1 MFNRARV
8 QGSKLHLLRP
18 TLLLLAA
25 TCSGP
30 ATEPGAAPSP
40 AAGKERP
47 PTVVEA
53 PTAALRAAYIATV
66 QSDAGAEYAF
76 QSVAGRTAGENSG
89 QRLTASLSAAGVR
102 VTPAVA
108 VEAGPVPGL
117 ALTLSGLGCAGAVSP
132 VAAVEPQ
139 TRRNRAEYVRP
150 AVTEWYVNGPLGL
163 EQGFTLAQPPRC
175 APATG
180 IELEVSTGPEV
191 TAQLHGS
198 GPAESSYVELLDSS
212 HKTWLRYS
220 DVFASDARGRALSTR
235 LAVVNGRIRLSID
248 DTDAAYPVTIDP
260 LIWTVQQQLLGG
272 DTAAG
277 DFFGRAVAVSGTTA
291 VVGAFQANLPGKTGA
306 GAAYVF
312 VRSGTLWS
320 EQQKLVAADAAQ
332 DAAFGFAVAVSGDTA
347 VIGAPGAT
355 AAGKATAGAA
365 YVYVRSGT
373 TWTQQ
378 QKLTASDAAVDD
390 ELGDSVAIDGD
401 TVLAGADFADVA
413 AKADAG
419 AAYVFV
425 RSGTSWT
432 QQQKLTSSDGS
443 DGDHLGQAVSLSGG
457 TAALGAPYADAAGKT
472 SAGAAYVFV
481 RAGTS
486 WTQQQKLAAAD
497 AAADDGLGSAV
508 SLGSDL
514 LLAGAPTADAP
525 GKADAGAAY
534 VFVRAGTSWTQQQK
548 LAATAPA
555 AGDGFGGAVA
565 VSGSTALISADAAGG
580 SGAVYVFTRAAMTF
594 TPLQSLTS
602 PMGAKDGSFGRGLA
616 IDGDNAV
623 AGAPFSTI
631 SGKTESGVAFALV
644 LGMPKGNGLG
654 CGGGVEC
661 LSGFCVDGVCCNTAC
676 GAGAADCQACSV
688 AAGAASDGTCATAKS
703 GSECRASAG
712 ACDVAETCDGVK
724 TTCPTDSVKA
734 STTMCRAASGLCDVA
749 EYCTGA
755 SAACP
760 TDNLKPS
767 GSECRTAIGLC
778 DVAETC
784 SGISGDCPA
793 DSFKANTTECRAAAG
808 VCDLADFCTGSGPSC
823 PADQFKAGTTP
834 CRAAAGACDAEELC
848 TGTSAACPADAMK
861 KSGTE
866 CRAAVGPCD
875 AVETCS
881 GASADCPA
889 DFLKPN
895 TAVCRLAADLC
906 DSAEFCS
913 GTSSACPTDQFKP
926 SMAECRPAA
935 GPCDVAEFCSGVSPS
950 CPANDFKPKTTPC
963 RAAAGSCDAE
973 ELCSGS
979 EAACPQDRG
988 IADGTACTGGT
999 CQVGQCRQEAD
1010 LAVALQASPP
1020 TAHGQDPVTAQITLT
1035 NLSATPATGIKVRVA
1050 ALKGTLADSGSQGWT
1065 CGASDTGLL
1074 CERPR
1079 QETGAA
1085 PSLSIQV
1092 IPPLGDAAFS
1102 VSAQA
1107 AANEFDPNL
1116 TNNSATVQIQNE
1128 SPMHEGGCAMARG
1141 RAASPAPAAAGLLL
1155 ALVALARRRRLTSS
1169 K

>member
-30 ATEPGAAPSP
+30 APEPGAASGP
-40 AAGKERP
+40 ASGNERP
-47 PTVVEA
+47 PAVAETA
-53 PTAALRAAYIATV
+53 TAALRAAYVTAV
-66 QSDAGAEYAF
+66 QAEAGAEYAF
-76 QSVAGRTAGENSG
+76 QAADGRAVGDNRG
-89 QRLTASLSAAGVR
+89 QRLTAALSAAGVR
-102 VTPAVA
+102 VTAA
-108 VEAGPVPGL
+108 EAGPAPEL
-117 ALTLSGLGCAGAVSP
+117 ALALWGLGCAGAVSP
-132 VAAVEPQ
+132 VAPVEPQ

-175 APATG
+175 APAAG
-180 IELEVSTGPEV
+180 IELEVSTGSEV

-220 DVFASDARGRALSTR
+220 DVFASDARGRALPTR
-235 LAVVNGRIRLSID
+235 LAVVDGRIRLSVD
-248 DTDAAYPVTIDP
+248 DAGAAYPVTIDP
-260 LIWTVQQQLLGG
+260 LIWTVQQQLQGS

-277 DFFGRAVAVSGTTA
+277 DFFGRSVAVSGTTA

-320 EQQKLVAADAAQ
+320 EQQKLTAADAAQ

-390 ELGDSVAIDGD
+390 ELGDSVAIEGD

-413 AKADAG
+413 SKTDAG

-425 RSGTSWT
+425 RSGTTWT

-443 DGDHLGQAVSLSGG
+443 DGDHLGQAVSLSGN

-486 WTQQQKLAAAD
+486 WTQQQKLAAT
-497 AAADDGLGSAV
+497 S
-508 SLGSDL
+508 
-514 LLAGAPTADAP
+514 P
-525 GKADAGAAY
+525 G
-534 VFVRAGTSWTQQQK
+534 
-548 LAATAPA
+548 
-555 AGDGFGGAVA
+555 AGDGFGGMAV
-565 VSGSTALISADAAGG
+565 VSGSTALIGADAAGG

-594 TPLQSLTS
+594 TPLQSLTA
-602 PMGAKDGSFGRGLA
+602 PLGAKDGGFGRGLA

-631 SGKTESGVAFALV
+631 SGKTESGVAFILV
-644 LGMPKGNGLG
+644 LGMPKGNGLS
-654 CGGGVEC
+654 CGGSVEC
-661 LSGFCVDGVCCNTAC
+661 LSGFCVDGVCCNSAC

-703 GSECRASAG
+703 GSECRPGAG

-749 EYCTGA
+749 EYCTGTG
-755 SAACP
+755 AACP

-767 GSECRTAIGLC
+767 GSECRAAIGMC

-808 VCDLADFCTGSGPSC
+808 LCDLADFCTGSGPSC
-823 PADQFKAGTTP
+823 PADQFKPSTTP
-834 CRAAAGACDAEELC
+834 CRAAAGLCDAEELC
-848 TGTSAACPADAMK
+848 TGTAAACPADAMK

-866 CRAAVGPCD
+866 CRAATGLCD
-875 AVETCS
+875 AAETCS
-881 GASADCPA
+881 GTSIDCPA
-889 DFLKPN
+889 DILKPN
-895 TAVCRLAADLC
+895 TAVCRAAADLC
-906 DSAEFCS
+906 DSAEFCT
-913 GTSSACPTDQFKP
+913 GTSASCPTDQFKP
-926 SMAECRPAA
+926 SLAECRPAA

-950 CPANDFKPKTTPC
+950 CPANDFKPKTTLC

-988 IADGTACTGGT
+988 IVDGTACTGGT

-1010 LAVALQASPP
+1010 LAVALQAAPP

-1035 NLSATPATGIKVRVA
+1035 NLSPTPATGIKVRVA

-1065 CGASDTGLL
+1065 CGASDTGLV

-1079 QETGAA
+1079 QETGVA
-1085 PSLSIQV
+1085 PPLSIQV

-1102 VSAQA
+1102 VTAQA
-1107 AANEFDPNL
+1107 SANEFDPSL
-1116 TNNSATVQIQNE
+1116 PNNSATVQIQNE
-1128 SPMHEGGCAMARG
+1128 APMHEGGCAMARG
-1141 RAASPAPAAAGLLL
+1141 RASRPAPAPAAAGILL
-1155 ALVALARRRRLTSS
+1155 ALLALARRRRLVIA
-1169 K
+1169 KQ